1 MRQIK
6 GRIQT
11 ELTSVLMMFCAAV
24 VSFVSVHVFIIPSN
38 FAPSGIEG
46 ISTILYALTGIN
58 VGWFKLALN
67 IPLLVLAWIC
77 LDKRYVFYVIAFV
90 LCDAF
95 GVILLEKLDFY
106 TFLPVG
112 LTAGEEVGYRLLSS
126 IVAGVA
132 LGICTGLMLK
142 IGCSTG
148 GIDIIACL
156 VNQKMPNYH
165 VEQIISMI
173 CYAVIVCSY
182 FVYRDLTS
190 LLLSCIQIFVFECTT
205 ASLLRKDR
213 YAMEVK
219 IITKNP
225 EAIRDEILYQ
235 YRHSATILNATGM
248 YTGDAYSMVITVL
261 DGRNMHNFMSSMKEH
276 PDTFIYFSD
285 GVKVQGEYHFGATVS
300 SRVDA
305 Y

>member
-1 MRQIK
+1 MQIK
-6 GRIQT
+6 SKLKA
-11 ELTSVLMMFCAAV
+11 ELSSMLMLLGAIV

-46 ISTILYALTGIN
+46 VSAILYEITGLNI
-58 VGWFKLALN
+58 GWFKLMLN
-67 IPLLVLAWIC
+67 IPLMIIAWIY
-77 LDKRYVFYVIAFV
+77 LDKRYVFYVIAFIV
-90 LCDAF
+90 GDAI
-95 GVILLEKLDFY
+95 GVILMEKLNFY
-106 TFLPVG
+106 TFVPAG
-112 LTAGEEVGYRLLSS
+112 LTAGEEIGYRLISA

-156 VNQKMPNYH
+156 VNMKKPNLH
-165 VEQIISMI
+165 IERIISVI
-173 CYAVIVCSY
+173 CYCVIACSY

-190 LLLSCIQIFVFECTT
+190 ILLSCIQIFVFEWTA

-213 YAMEVK
+213 YALEVK

-225 EAIRDEILYQ
+225 EAIRDEILHK
-235 YRHSATILNATGM
+235 YRHSATIVQATGM
-248 YTGDAYSMVITVL
+248 YTGEAYSMVITVL
-261 DGRNMHNFMSSMKEH
+261 DSRNMHAFMSSMKAH

-285 GVKVQGEYHFGATVS
+285 GVKVQGEYHFGKTVS
-300 SRVDA
+300 GRIDA

>member
-1 MRQIK
+1 MQQK
-6 GRIQT
+6 SKFKT
-11 ELTSVLMMFCAAV
+11 ELTSLLMLLCAAT
-24 VSFVSVHVFIIPSN
+24 VSFLSVYVFIIPSN

-46 ISTILYALTGIN
+46 ISTILYEITGIN

-67 IPLLVLAWIC
+67 IPLLILAWVC

-90 LCDAF
+90 VCDAF
-95 GVILLEKLDFY
+95 GVILLEKLEFY
-106 TFLPVG
+106 TFIPMG
-112 LTAGEEVGYRLLSS
+112 LTAGEEIGYRLISS

-156 VNQKMPNYH
+156 VNMKRPNFH
-165 VEQIISMI
+165 VERIISII
-173 CYAVIVCSY
+173 CYAVIGCSY

-190 LLLSCIQIFVFECTT
+190 ILLSCIQIFVFEWTT

-213 YAMEVK
+213 YALEVK

-225 EAIRDEILYQ
+225 DAIRDEILYR
-235 YRHSATILNATGM
+235 YRHSATIVNATGM

-261 DGRNMHNFMSSMKEH
+261 DSRNMHNFMSSMKAH

-300 SRVDA
+300 GRVDA

>member
-1 MRQIK
+1 MQHTSK
-6 GRIQT
+6 LKT
-11 ELTSVLMMFCAAV
+11 ELTSIFMLLCAV
-24 VSFVSVHVFIIPSN
+24 TVSFVSVYVFVIPSN

-46 ISTILYALTGIN
+46 ISAILYEITGLNI
-58 VGWFKLALN
+58 GWFKLFLN
-67 IPLLVLAWIC
+67 IPLLLLAWIY
-77 LDKRYVFYVIAFV
+77 LEKRYVFYVIGFV

-95 GVILLEKLDFY
+95 GVILLEKLEFY
-106 TFLPVG
+106 TFIPVG
-112 LTAGEEVGYRLLSS
+112 LTPGEEMGYRLISA

-156 VNQKMPNYH
+156 VNLKRPNFH
-165 VEQIISMI
+165 VERIISVI
-173 CYAVIVCSY
+173 CYGVILCSY

-190 LLLSCIQIFVFECTT
+190 ILLSCIQIFVFEWT
-205 ASLLRKDR
+205 AATLLRQDR
-213 YAMEVK
+213 YALEVK

-225 EAIRDEILYQ
+225 DAIRDEILYK
-235 YRHSATILNATGM
+235 YRHSATIVQATGM
-248 YTGDAYSMVITVL
+248 YTGEAYSMVITVL
-261 DGRNMHNFMSSMKEH
+261 DSRNMHAFMSSMKAH

-285 GVKVQGEYHFGATVS
+285 GVKVQGEYHFGKTVS
-300 SRVDA
+300 GRIDA

>member
-1 MRQIK
+1 MQIK
-6 GRIQT
+6 SKLKA
-11 ELTSVLMMFCAAV
+11 ELSSMLMLLGAIV

-46 ISTILYALTGIN
+46 VSAILYEITGLNI
-58 VGWFKLALN
+58 GWFKLMLN
-67 IPLLVLAWIC
+67 IPLMIIAWIY
-77 LDKRYVFYVIAFV
+77 LDKRYVFYVIAFIV
-90 LCDAF
+90 GDAI
-95 GVILLEKLDFY
+95 GVILMEKLNFY
-106 TFLPVG
+106 TFVPAG
-112 LTAGEEVGYRLLSS
+112 LTAGEEIGYRLISA

-156 VNQKMPNYH
+156 VNMKKPNLH
-165 VEQIISMI
+165 IERIISVI
-173 CYAVIVCSY
+173 CYCVIACSY

-190 LLLSCIQIFVFECTT
+190 ILLSCIQIFVFEWTA

-213 YAMEVK
+213 YALEVK

-225 EAIRDEILYQ
+225 EAIRDEILHK

-248 YTGDAYSMVITVL
+248 YTGEAYSMVITVL
-261 DGRNMHNFMSSMKEH
+261 DGRNMHAFMSSMKSH

-285 GVKVQGEYHFGATVS
+285 GVKVQGEYHFGKTVS
-300 SRVDA
+300 ARIDA

>member
-1 MRQIK
+1 MQIK
-6 GRIQT
+6 SKLKA
-11 ELTSVLMMFCAAV
+11 ELSSMLMLLGAIV

-46 ISTILYALTGIN
+46 VSAILYEITGLNI
-58 VGWFKLALN
+58 GWFKLMLN
-67 IPLLVLAWIC
+67 IPLMIIAWIY
-77 LDKRYVFYVIAFV
+77 LDKRYVFYVIAFIV
-90 LCDAF
+90 GDAI
-95 GVILLEKLDFY
+95 GVILMEKLNFY
-106 TFLPVG
+106 TFVPAG
-112 LTAGEEVGYRLLSS
+112 LTAGEEIGYRLISA

-156 VNQKMPNYH
+156 VNMKKPNLH
-165 VEQIISMI
+165 IERIISVI
-173 CYAVIVCSY
+173 CYCVIACSY

-190 LLLSCIQIFVFECTT
+190 ILLSCIQIFVFEWTA

-213 YAMEVK
+213 YALEVK

-225 EAIRDEILYQ
+225 EAIRDEILHK
-235 YRHSATILNATGM
+235 YRHSATILTATGM
-248 YTGDAYSMVITVL
+248 YTGEAYSMVITVL
-261 DGRNMHNFMSSMKEH
+261 DGRNMHAFMSSMKAH

-285 GVKVQGEYHFGATVS
+285 GVKVQGEYHFGKAVS
-300 SRVDA
+300 ARIDA

>member
-1 MRQIK
+1 MQIK
-6 GRIQT
+6 SKLKE
-11 ELTSVLMMFCAAV
+11 ELSSILMLLGAIV

-46 ISTILYALTGIN
+46 VSAILYEITGIN
-58 VGWFKLALN
+58 IGWFKLMLN
-67 IPLLVLAWIC
+67 IPLMIVAWIY
-77 LDKRYVFYVIAFV
+77 LDKRYVFYVIAFIV
-90 LCDAF
+90 GDAI
-95 GVILLEKLDFY
+95 GVILMEKLNVY
-106 TFLPVG
+106 TFVPEG
-112 LTAGEEVGYRLLSS
+112 LTAGEEIGYRLISA

-156 VNQKMPNYH
+156 VNMKKPNFH
-165 VEQIISMI
+165 IERIISVI
-173 CYAVIVCSY
+173 CYTVILCSY

-190 LLLSCIQIFVFECTT
+190 ILLSCIQIFVFEWTA

-213 YAMEVK
+213 YALEVK

-225 EAIRDEILYQ
+225 EAIRDEILYK
-235 YRHSATILNATGM
+235 YRHSATILKATGM
-248 YTGDAYSMVITVL
+248 YTGDEYSVVITVL
-261 DGRNMHNFMSSMKEH
+261 DGRNMHRFMSSMKAH

-285 GVKVQGEYHFGATVS
+285 GVKVQGEYHFGKTAS
-300 SRVDA
+300 ERIDA

>member
-1 MRQIK
+1 MQQK
-6 GRIQT
+6 SKFKT
-11 ELTSVLMMFCAAV
+11 ELTSLLMLLCAAT
-24 VSFVSVHVFIIPSN
+24 VSFLSVYVFIIPSN

-46 ISTILYALTGIN
+46 ISTILYEITGIN

-67 IPLLVLAWIC
+67 IPLLILAWVC

-90 LCDAF
+90 VCDAF
-95 GVILLEKLDFY
+95 GVILLEKLEFY
-106 TFLPVG
+106 TFIPMG
-112 LTAGEEVGYRLLSS
+112 LTAGEEIGYRLISS

-156 VNQKMPNYH
+156 VNLKRPNFH
-165 VEQIISMI
+165 VERIISII
-173 CYAVIVCSY
+173 CYAVIGCSY

-190 LLLSCIQIFVFECTT
+190 ILLSCIQIFVFEWTT

-213 YAMEVK
+213 YALEVK

-225 EAIRDEILYQ
+225 DAIRDEILYR
-235 YRHSATILNATGM
+235 YRHSATIVNATGM

-261 DGRNMHNFMSSMKEH
+261 DSRNMHNFMSSMKAH

-300 SRVDA
+300 GRVDA

>member
-1 MRQIK
+1 MGNQSK
-6 GRIQT
+6 LKT
-11 ELTSVLMMFCAAV
+11 EFSSILQLLAAIV
-24 VSFVSVHVFIIPSN
+24 VSFISVHVFIIPSN

-46 ISTILYALTGIN
+46 VSAILYEITGLNI
-58 VGWFKLALN
+58 GWFKLILN
-67 IPLLVLAWIC
+67 IPLMIIAWIY
-77 LDKRYVFYVIAFV
+77 LDKRYVFYVVAFIV
-90 LCDAF
+90 GDAL
-95 GVILLEKLDFY
+95 GVILMEKLDFY
-106 TFLPVG
+106 TFVPVG
-112 LTAGEEVGYRLLSS
+112 LTAGEEIGYRLISA

-132 LGICTGLMLK
+132 LGICTGLMLR

-156 VNQKMPNYH
+156 VNMKKPNLH
-165 VEQIISMI
+165 IERIISVI
-173 CYAVIVCSY
+173 CYCVIACSY

-190 LLLSCIQIFVFECTT
+190 ILLSCIQIFVFEWTA

-213 YAMEVK
+213 YALEVK

-225 EAIRDEILYQ
+225 EAIRDEILHK

-248 YTGDAYSMVITVL
+248 YTGEAYSMVITVL
-261 DGRNMHNFMSSMKEH
+261 DGRNMHAFMSSMKAH

-285 GVKVQGEYHFGATVS
+285 GVKVQGEYHFGKTVS
-300 SRVDA
+300 ARIDA

>member
-1 MRQIK
+1 MGNQSK
-6 GRIQT
+6 LKT
-11 ELTSVLMMFCAAV
+11 EFSSILQLLAAIV
-24 VSFVSVHVFIIPSN
+24 VSFISVHVFIIPSN

-46 ISTILYALTGIN
+46 VSAILYEITGLNI
-58 VGWFKLALN
+58 GWFKLMLN
-67 IPLLVLAWIC
+67 IPLMVIAWIY
-77 LDKRYVFYVIAFV
+77 LDKRYVFYVVAFIV
-90 LCDAF
+90 GDAL
-95 GVILLEKLDFY
+95 GVILMEKLNFY
-106 TFLPVG
+106 TFVPVG
-112 LTAGEEVGYRLLSS
+112 LTAGEEIGYRLISA

-132 LGICTGLMLK
+132 LGICTGLMLR

-156 VNQKMPNYH
+156 VNMKKPNLH
-165 VEQIISMI
+165 IERIISVI
-173 CYAVIVCSY
+173 CYCVIACSY

-190 LLLSCIQIFVFECTT
+190 ILLSCIQIFVFEWTA

-213 YAMEVK
+213 YALEVK

-225 EAIRDEILYQ
+225 EAIRDEIIHK

-248 YTGDAYSMVITVL
+248 YTGEAYSMVITVL
-261 DGRNMHNFMSSMKEH
+261 DGRNMHAFMSSMKAH

-285 GVKVQGEYHFGATVS
+285 GVKVQGEYHFGNTVS
-300 SRVDA
+300 GRVDA

>member
-1 MRQIK
+1 MQIK
-6 GRIQT
+6 SKLKE
-11 ELTSVLMMFCAAV
+11 ELSSVLMLLGAIV
-24 VSFVSVHVFIIPSN
+24 VSFMSVHVFIIPSN

-46 ISTILYALTGIN
+46 VSAILYEITGLNI
-58 VGWFKLALN
+58 GWFKLMLN
-67 IPLLVLAWIC
+67 IPLMIIAWIY
-77 LDKRYVFYVIAFV
+77 LDKRYVFYVIAFIV
-90 LCDAF
+90 GDAI
-95 GVILLEKLDFY
+95 GVILMEKLNFY
-106 TFLPVG
+106 TFVPVG
-112 LTAGEEVGYRLLSS
+112 LTAGEEIGYRLISA

-156 VNQKMPNYH
+156 VNMKKPNLH
-165 VEQIISMI
+165 SERISSII
-173 CYAVIVCSY
+173 CYTVILCSY

-190 LLLSCIQIFVFECTT
+190 ILLSCIQIFVFEWTA

-213 YAMEVK
+213 YALEVK

-225 EAIRDEILYQ
+225 ESIRDEILYKH
-235 YRHSATILNATGM
+235 RHSATIVKATGM
-248 YTGDAYSMVITVL
+248 YTGDEYAMVITVL
-261 DGRNMHNFMSSMKEH
+261 DGRNMHRFMSAMKNH

-285 GVKVQGEYHFGATVS
+285 GVKVQGEYHFGKTRS
-300 SRVDA
+300 ERIDA

>member
-1 MRQIK
+1 MGNQSK
-6 GRIQT
+6 LKT
-11 ELTSVLMMFCAAV
+11 EFSSILQLLAAIV
-24 VSFVSVHVFIIPSN
+24 VSFISVHVFIIPSN

-46 ISTILYALTGIN
+46 VSAILYEITGLNI
-58 VGWFKLALN
+58 GWFKLMLN
-67 IPLLVLAWIC
+67 IPLMVIAWIY
-77 LDKRYVFYVIAFV
+77 LDKRYVFYVVAFIV
-90 LCDAF
+90 GDAL
-95 GVILLEKLDFY
+95 GVILMEKLNFY
-106 TFLPVG
+106 TFVPVG
-112 LTAGEEVGYRLLSS
+112 LTAGEEIGYRLISA

-132 LGICTGLMLK
+132 LGICTGLMLR

-156 VNQKMPNYH
+156 VNMKKPNLH
-165 VEQIISMI
+165 IERIISVI
-173 CYAVIVCSY
+173 CYCVIACSY

-190 LLLSCIQIFVFECTT
+190 ILLSCIQIFVFEWTA

-213 YAMEVK
+213 YALEVK

-225 EAIRDEILYQ
+225 EAIRDEIIHK

-248 YTGDAYSMVITVL
+248 YTGEAYSMVITVL
-261 DGRNMHNFMSSMKEH
+261 DGRNMHAFMSSMKAH

-285 GVKVQGEYHFGATVS
+285 GVKVQGEYHFGKTVS
-300 SRVDA
+300 ARIDA

>member
-1 MRQIK
+1 MQIK
-6 GRIQT
+6 SKLKA
-11 ELTSVLMMFCAAV
+11 ELSSMLMLLGAIV

-46 ISTILYALTGIN
+46 VSAILYEITGLNI
-58 VGWFKLALN
+58 GWFKLMLN
-67 IPLLVLAWIC
+67 IPLMIIAWIY
-77 LDKRYVFYVIAFV
+77 LDKRYVFYVIAFIV
-90 LCDAF
+90 GDAI
-95 GVILLEKLDFY
+95 GVILMEKLNFY
-106 TFLPVG
+106 TFVPAG
-112 LTAGEEVGYRLLSS
+112 LTAGEEIGYRLISA

-156 VNQKMPNYH
+156 VNMKKPNLH
-165 VEQIISMI
+165 IERIISVI
-173 CYAVIVCSY
+173 CYCVIACSY

-190 LLLSCIQIFVFECTT
+190 ILLSCIQIFVFEWTA

-213 YAMEVK
+213 YALEVK

-225 EAIRDEILYQ
+225 EAIRDEILHK

-248 YTGDAYSMVITVL
+248 YTGEAYSMVITVL
-261 DGRNMHNFMSSMKEH
+261 DGRNMHAFMSSMKAH

-285 GVKVQGEYHFGATVS
+285 GVKVQGEYHFGKTVS
-300 SRVDA
+300 ARIDA